1 MSEVEWM
8 DRLTASWAR
17 SVPELD
23 VAALVPMARLARIS
37 LLLGAFQEEQ
47 LARFAIAPADYS
59 VLAAL
64 RRSGSPYELSPSELY
79 NVLECSSG
87 GMTKMLKR
95 LETRGLVERAPD
107 PADGRGSRVSLTPEG
122 RRFER
127 AVFEALLEATQSL
140 LAPLPAARLKELD
153 RALEQLLGCFE
164 QHFYR

>member
-1 MSEVEWM
+1 MDELEWM

-23 VAALVPMARLARIS
+23 VAPLVPMARLARIS
-37 LLLGAFQEEQ
+37 LLLDAFQHEQ
-47 LARFAIAPADYS
+47 LAPFGITPGDYS

-87 GMTKMLKR
+87 GMTKVLKR
-95 LETRGLVERAPD
+95 LETRGLVERWPD
-107 PADGRGSRVSLTPEG
+107 PEDGRGSRVSLSSDG

-127 AVFEALLEATQSL
+127 EVFEALLEATQEL
-140 LAPLPAARLKELD
+140 LAQVSAPRLKEMD
-153 RALEQLLGCFE
+153 RTLEQLLGCFE
-164 QHFYR
+164 RHFYR